1 MNWVLLAVLLATRP
15 TPRLLLTAEAWPA
28 AHNQRYGVGQA
39 VSPASRFIH
48 TF

>member
-1 MNWVLLAVLLATRP
+1 MTVLQQIRQADTQVPSEPNHLA
-15 TPRLLLTAEAWPA
+15 
-28 AHNQRYGVGQA
+28 VGQA